1 MVVHLFS
8 ASLFYNPKKLTV
20 NFFVNIESIF
30 YNYVYIEFE
39 LSYKYSIFYIFI
51 CTLITHQ

>member
-20 NFFVNIESIF
+20 NFFVNIGSIF